1 MRDFTNVKRVVIKIG
16 TDTLSSDGGINTA
29 FFTGLAADVKRLRD
43 EGREAV
49 IVTSGAIGM
58 GAGALGIK
66 ERVTG
71 IKMRQACAAVG
82 MPLLMEEYRRA
93 FQEHGIAVAQV
104 LLTADVLN
112 RRTSYLNL
120 RSAFETLFLLGAV
133 PVVNENDSVATDEIG
148 TAFGDNDRLSAFVA
162 SKIDA
167 GLLIMLSDFDGLYDK
182 NPREHKDARPVPVVY
197 EITKEIEAMAG
208 DRGSEHS
215 TGGMKTKIEAAK
227 IAARAG
233 CRLVIAKGGLPNVI
247 PDILAGKTVG
257 TVFLP
262 KQRLSQR
269 ARWISNSLPRGVIR
283 VDEGALKALAGRKS
297 LLPKGV
303 TAVEGEFD
311 AGDVVSINDR
321 AKAVTEFGSAELRLI
336 AGKHSTEIESILGTG
351 KKDVVAVP
359 ENIVFSE

>member
-1 MRDFTNVKRVVIKIG
+1 MRDFTTVKRVVVKIG
-16 TDTLSSDGGINTA
+16 TDTLSADGGVNTG
-29 FFTGLAADVKRLRD
+29 FFSGLAADVKRLRD
-43 EGREAV
+43 EGREMV

-58 GAGALGIK
+58 GAGELGIR

-82 MPLLMEEYRRA
+82 QPLLMEEYRRA
-93 FQEHGIAVAQV
+93 FRAHGVSVAQV

-112 RRTSYLNL
+112 RRATYLNL
-120 RSAFETLFLLGAV
+120 RSVFETLFLLGAV
-133 PVVNENDSVATDEIG
+133 PIVNENDSVATDEIG

-167 GLLIMLSDFDGLYDK
+167 GLLILLSDFDGLYDK
-182 NPREHKDARPVPVVY
+182 NPREHKDARRVPVVY
-197 EITKEIEAMAG
+197 EITREIEAMAG

-215 TGGMKTKIEAAK
+215 TGGMKTKLEAAR
-227 IAARAG
+227 ITARAG

-247 PDILAGKTVG
+247 PDILAGKNVG

-262 KQRLSQR
+262 REKLSQR
-269 ARWISNSLPRGVIR
+269 ARWIANSLPRGTVR
-283 VDEGALKALAGRKS
+283 VDEGALKALAAHKS

-311 AGDVVSINDR
+311 AGDVVSINGR
-321 AKAVTEFGSAELRLI
+321 AKAVVEFGSAELRLI
-336 AGKHSTEIESILGTG
+336 AGRHSTEIESILGTG
-351 KKDVVAVP
+351 RKDVVAVP
-359 ENIVFSE
+359 ENIVFTD